1 MDVSDL
7 EFCRLAGQ
15 SDSSRYI
22 SKNLSPKV
30 MSKPSPDEPAEKRF
44 RDDASEKKGELEE
57 FLQQQKLQQQMLML
71 K

>member
-1 MDVSDL
+1 M

>member
-1 MDVSDL
+1 MDVSDVEL
-7 EFCRLAGQ
+7 RRFAGQ
-15 SDSSRYI
+15 SDSSRYV

-30 MSKPSPDEPAEKRF
+30 MSKPSADEPAEKRF

-57 FLQQQKLQQQMLML
+57 FLQQQKLHQQMLML

>member
-1 MDVSDL
+1 M

-30 MSKPSPDEPAEKRF
+30 MSKTSPDEPAEKRF